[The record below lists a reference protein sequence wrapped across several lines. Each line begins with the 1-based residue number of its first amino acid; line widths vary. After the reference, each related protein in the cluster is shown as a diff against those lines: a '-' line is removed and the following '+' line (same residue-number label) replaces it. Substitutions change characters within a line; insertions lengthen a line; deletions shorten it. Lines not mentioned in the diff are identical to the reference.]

1 VSAERTEVERVAAL
15 ARLRLSDAEVDQFTS
30 ELHGI
35 LVHIDELRTLELV
48 EHSDLTP
55 QLRVPLPSTRH
66 EETESPDLLSIL
78 PAEMAPVGRDGFIVV
93 PPPPGLAQ
101 SAEG

>member
-15 ARLRLSDAEVDQFTS
+15 ARLRLSDAEVDQFTA
-30 ELHGI
+30 ELQGI
-35 LVHIDELRTLELV
+35 LVHIDELRALELV

-55 QLRVPLPSTRH
+55 QVRIPLPSTRSK
-66 EETESPDLLSIL
+66 ETESPDLLSIS
-78 PAEMAPVGRDGFIVV
+78 PVEMAPDGRDGFIVV